1 MNLPYVLQDRSKGSI
16 SGNWN
21 SAAPSSAPPKQL
33 SSPNQAAN
41 IVVVNA
47 DITPQEAADQSKFGT
62 PEIRSIGKPQKG
74 TKKPTI
80 LVYFKLVIIPLL
92 TIGHNDVSISRKKPL
107 LLFSR

>member
-21 SAAPSSAPPKQL
+21 SAAAAAAPPKQL

-47 DITPQEAADQSKFGT
+47 DITPQEADLSKFGT
-62 PEIRSIGKPQKG
+62 PEIRRIGGLPIPQKG
-74 TKKPTI
+74 KK
-80 LVYFKLVIIPLL
+80 KW
-92 TIGHNDVSISRKKPL
+92 
-107 LLFSR
+107 

>member
-21 SAAPSSAPPKQL
+21 SSSALPKQL

-47 DITPQEAADQSKFGT
+47 DITPQEAADLSKFGT
-62 PEIRSIGKPQKG
+62 PEIRRIGGLPIPQKG
-74 TKKPTI
+74 KEK
-80 LVYFKLVIIPLL
+80 
-92 TIGHNDVSISRKKPL
+92 
-107 LLFSR
+107 

>member
-21 SAAPSSAPPKQL
+21 SAAAAAPPKQL

-74 TKKPTI
+74 KK
-80 LVYFKLVIIPLL
+80 
-92 TIGHNDVSISRKKPL
+92 HSSIQL
-107 LLFSR
+107 

>member
-62 PEIRSIGKPQKG
+62 PEIRRIGGLPIPQKG
-74 TKKPTI
+74 KGK
-80 LVYFKLVIIPLL
+80 VV
-92 TIGHNDVSISRKKPL
+92 GSH
-107 LLFSR
+107 